1 MKIVVAGLMTAL
13 FVTTAYA
20 QTPNTSTT
28 ISQVQAQ
35 IGPESEGCIA
45 AFLKHE
51 MGSDEAALMQEAWA
65 LDHSVDR
72 STASFY
78 DQHGRAKIDR
88 AVAKFIGLRVQL
100 HEKCRDLPELM
111 LE

>member
-1 MKIVVAGLMTAL
+1 MYRAATITIMTIIM
-13 FVTTAYA
+13 
-20 QTPNTSTT
+20 

-35 IGPESEGCIA
+35 AGPESEGCMT

-51 MGSDEAALMQEAWA
+51 LGSDETALMQQAWA
-65 LDHSVDR
+65 LNHSADG

-78 DQHGRAKIDR
+78 DQHGRATIDR
-88 AVAKFIGLRVQL
+88 AVEKFIGLRTRL
-100 HEKCRDLPELM
+100 HQKCRDLPELM